1 MMLWKRLLYLLP
13 WKRRAAE
20 RDMQEELQ
28 SIARMAT
35 PGELGNLTLA
45 AEDARAEWGWTR
57 LEQTAQ
63 DVRYAVRT
71 LRKSP
76 GFTMAAVLSLAIGI
90 GANTALFTLI
100 NTVMWKRLPVGDP
113 EHLFTLEQQ
122 GPTGSTIGFTYQQY
136 EIFRDQGHA
145 LDLAAYGRARLDVG
159 IDGRNEP
166 TTDAQLVTG
175 EYFPLLGLR
184 PAAGRLLDE
193 SDDRVPMGHPV
204 VVLSYQYWQRRFG
217 ADAAA
222 VGRSISLAG
231 QPFTIVGVTPPE
243 FFGAE
248 IGMSPSFYV
257 PVMMQPAVMPVN
269 GTLLV
274 NPNVA
279 STWLRVLGRLK
290 PAVTLAQAAVRLD
303 SLAGKPETEWRGRD
317 KFTGQLAEVRLTV
330 KSAAAGLSDLRRQFS
345 QPLFILLGIAGLV
358 LLIACANVGNLVL
371 ARSATRRSEFA
382 LRLALGAGRARVM
395 RQVLVEGLVLAGFGA
410 AAGVALAY
418 WAAPALVAY
427 ASAGQSALVLDLSP
441 DLRVLAFT
449 AAVSIAAGLLFASAP
464 AIRAS
469 RADRWGQ
476 NAGDL
481 GRTRHDGGERG
492 PGKALV
498 VVQLALSVVLL
509 VGAGLFVRTL
519 QNLNRHDDAIDLD
532 RVIVARLN
540 PRGSGQRNTPG
551 VAQALDR
558 TYRDLL
564 PRIEALPGVQSASL
578 ARSSPLG
585 PSTLGF
591 VVSLQSGG
599 DPRMLQSTIAY
610 PRYFATM
617 GMPVVRGRD
626 FNEDDLRPD
635 APLVVV
641 VNEPFVRELL
651 NGREP
656 LGEGHGVTRAQPG
669 RPGQPAPGPGAPLNI
684 IGVVRD
690 SGFPGLR
697 NATPPRVYQ
706 TFLQANTGF
715 GQMVLHVRTSRD
727 GTEVIQPIKA
737 IVQTIERDVPM
748 APVYTL
754 ADEVAAALVTER
766 LVATLSGVF
775 GLVALALICI
785 GLYGLM
791 AFTVSRRTSEIGLR
805 VALGASRSDV
815 RWLVGR
821 QVLTIILTG
830 LAIGVPAAW
839 ISGRLASRRLSSLLY
854 EITAT
859 DPMTIALAIGVL
871 VVVAMFAG
879 MLPARRAVRID
890 PMIALR
896 TE

>member
-1 MMLWKRLLYLLP
+1 
-13 WKRRAAE
+13 
-20 RDMQEELQ
+20 MQEELR
-28 SIARMAT
+28 SIARMAA
-35 PGELGNLTLA
+35 PGELGNLTIA
-45 AEDARAEWGWTR
+45 AEDARAQWGWTR
-57 LEQTAQ
+57 LEQASQ

-76 GFTMAAVLSLAIGI
+76 GFTVTAVLSLAIGI

-100 NTVMWKRLPVGDP
+100 NTVMLKRLPVSDP
-113 EHLFTLEQQ
+113 ERLLTLEQA
-122 GPTGSTIGFTYQQY
+122 GPTGAANGFTYQQY
-136 EIFRDQGHA
+136 EIFRDHGHA
-145 LDLAAYGRARLDVG
+145 LDLAAYGRVRLDVG
-159 IDGRNEP
+159 IDGHLEP
-166 TTDAQLVTG
+166 TTDAHLVTG

-184 PAAGRLLDE
+184 PAAGRLFDE

-204 VVLSYQYWQRRFG
+204 AVLSHTYWQRRFG
-217 ADAAA
+217 GDAAV
-222 VGRSISLAG
+222 VGRSITLGG

-248 IGMSPSFYV
+248 IGTSPSLYV
-257 PVMMQPAVMPVN
+257 PVMMQPAVMPAN

-274 NPNVA
+274 TPRVA

-290 PAVTLAQAAVRLD
+290 PEVTMAQAAGRLD
-303 SLAGKPETEWRGRD
+303 ALAGKPDTEWRLKN
-317 KFTGQLAEVRLTV
+317 KFTGEFEDVRLNV

-358 LLIACANVGNLVL
+358 LLIACANVGHLVL
-371 ARSATRRSEFA
+371 ARSATRRAEFA

-410 AAGVALAY
+410 AVGVALAY

-427 ASAGQSALVLDLSP
+427 ASTGQGALVLDLSP

-464 AIRAS
+464 AVRAS
-469 RADRWGQ
+469 RADRLRQ

-498 VVQLALSVVLL
+498 VVQMALSVVLL

-519 QNLNRHDDAIDLD
+519 QNLSRQENAIDLD
-532 RVIVARLN
+532 RVVVARLD
-540 PRGSGQRNTPG
+540 PRGSGQRNAP
-551 VAQALDR
+551 AIALALDR

-591 VVSLQSGG
+591 VVSLPTGG
-599 DPRMLQSTIAY
+599 DPRMLQSTIVY
-610 PRYFATM
+610 PRYFETM
-617 GMPVVRGRD
+617 GIPIVRGRD
-626 FNEDDLRPD
+626 FGDDDLRPD
-635 APLVVV
+635 AALAVV
-641 VNEPFVRELL
+641 VNEPFVREFL

-656 LGEGHGVTRAQPG
+656 LGESHGVTRARPG
-669 RPGQPAPGPGAPLNI
+669 RPGQSVPAGPGAPLNI

-697 NATPPRVYQ
+697 DATPPRVYQ

-727 GTEVIQPIKA
+727 PADVIQPIKA

-754 ADEVAAALVTER
+754 ADEVDAALMTER

-791 AFTVSRRTSEIGLR
+791 AFTVARRTPEIGLR
-805 VALGASRSDV
+805 LALGASRSDV

-821 QVLTIILTG
+821 QVLAIVLAG
-830 LAIGVPAAW
+830 LAVGVPAAW
-839 ISGRLASRRLSSLLY
+839 IIGRLASRQLSSLLFG
-854 EITAT
+854 ITAT
-859 DPMTIALAIGVL
+859 DPITIALAIGVL
-871 VVVAMFAG
+871 VVVAMVAG

-896 TE
+896 AE